1 METIPALLH
10 QHLQLLHDSA
20 SLRNPAHLQSAQCSC
35 GGVSVRSLKVVCVF
49 FECEFADL
57 LHSGLETIS
66 LDICLCSPAAL
77 QLLSRGLFSCM
88 PQAPTLAVD
97 LNLLQFVQQLF
108 VCLPPNTTSFCA
120 TLEAF
125 LGDCNYKLQMRDTLR
140 RRFGNAL
147 LWYSSLV
154 NSTRRFIQDKIEN
167 ARASTLHASTSRHEF
182 RQELPTPQYFP
193 GDVEGCN
200 SAEESDA
207 VEESDSYVGHSTEA
221 HPRVHMPP
229 LPGLD
234 SPDHRPACGSPS
246 PSLVSDA
253 AAAADDID
261 CLHGESLPHAS
272 SPVMRS
278 RPSQYLQD
286 RCPLCFRGSFS
297 EQTEDMLDIIVCL
310 DACFTQKCR
319 RGRGD
324 ERDWPRAHPDTV
336 FVPEDDVKAMEN
348 YVKGLRGPRD
358 YTHRT
363 SKKKSTD
370 EEDGFKGGMKILT
383 SVLDGC
389 NESFLAADE
398 KRQKASTQFFA
409 DTDLMALLCVK
420 WGFLSDVIDYIIF
433 SISIFH
439 AYGHQWPCQLIYHP
453 QKCVGFGLTEGEG
466 CERFWSAIR
475 KLIPS
480 LRVSGY
486 HQQLFTL
493 DTQVRHLDDVSLHA
507 LGHWIVKKWDQCQ
520 SKKHT
525 AFEELAQCGVP
536 TEILRAQWNAQ
547 IVEQTKPA
555 PRHSRNKG
563 KHAVEAILALQKA
576 RDLYKETLHELE
588 IKLLADS
595 DVPFSIDKLN
605 LQIAEARS
613 KCQNIEQAITRKKAT
628 LGIAIKQRIRD
639 RLCQWKFELE
649 RLEHSYCQTLTTHTE
664 SSIKRCEPGIL
675 RLVKTYNDLCKQ
687 LNTMIRQR
695 KAPRHAIALLPIQG
709 TGLFKLDVDDD
720 IWEDVGLEDDDMDT
734 VPVPPWLGDE
744 KEELRLHKERCGMQ
758 EWIVEEWV
766 VLEKAHVNASE

>member
-1 METIPALLH
+1 M
-10 QHLQLLHDSA
+10 
-20 SLRNPAHLQSAQCSC
+20 
-35 GGVSVRSLKVVCVF
+35 
-49 FECEFADL
+49 
-57 LHSGLETIS
+57 
-66 LDICLCSPAAL
+66 
-77 QLLSRGLFSCM
+77 
-88 PQAPTLAVD
+88 LAVD

-167 ARASTLHASTSRHEF
+167 ARASTLHASTPRHEF

-207 VEESDSYVGHSTEA
+207 VEESESYVGHSTEA
-221 HPRVHMPP
+221 HPHVHMPP

-234 SPDHRPACGSPS
+234 SPDHRPARGSPS

-278 RPSQYLQD
+278 RPSQYLWD
-286 RCPLCFRGSFS
+286 RCPLCFGGSFS
-297 EQTEDMLDIIVCL
+297 EQTEDMPDVIVCL

-324 ERDWPRAHPDTV
+324 ERDRPRAHPDTV

-348 YVKGLRGPRD
+348 YVEGLHGPRD
-358 YTHRT
+358 HTHRA

-370 EEDGFKGGMKILT
+370 EEDGFEGGMKILT
-383 SVLDGC
+383 C
-389 NESFLAADE
+389 
-398 KRQKASTQFFA
+398 
-409 DTDLMALLCVK
+409 MK
-420 WGFLSDVIDYIIF
+420 WGFLSDVIDHIIF

-439 AYGHQWPCQLIYHP
+439 AYGHQWSCQLIYHP
-453 QKCVGFGLTEGEG
+453 QKCVGFSLTNGEG

-480 LRVSGY
+480 LQVSGY
-486 HQQLFTL
+486 HQWLFTL
-493 DTQVRHLDDVSLHA
+493 DTQVWHLDDVSLHA

-525 AFEELAQCGVP
+525 TLEELAQCGVP

-555 PRHSRNKG
+555 PCRSRNKG

-576 RDLYKETLHELE
+576 RNLYKETLCELE

-613 KCQNIEQAITRKKAT
+613 KCQNIEQAITHKKAT
-628 LGIAIKQRIRD
+628 LGIGERARLARLANNAFLRIGMNARAIKQHIRD
-639 RLCQWKFELE
+639 RLCQRKFELE
-649 RLEHSYCQTLTTHTE
+649 
-664 SSIKRCEPGIL
+664 
-675 RLVKTYNDLCKQ
+675 
-687 LNTMIRQR
+687 
-695 KAPRHAIALLPIQG
+695 
-709 TGLFKLDVDDD
+709 
-720 IWEDVGLEDDDMDT
+720 
-734 VPVPPWLGDE
+734 
-744 KEELRLHKERCGMQ
+744 
-758 EWIVEEWV
+758 
-766 VLEKAHVNASE
+766 